1 MGQVRLMT
9 AMITPYDQNLNVNY
23 KKAAE
28 VSAMLASTGSDGI
41 VVCGTTGESPVLT
54 HKEKLKL
61 FETVKNAVGN
71 KVQIWAGTGSNDTRS
86 SVELTREA
94 QAIGIDGIM
103 LVTPYYNKPTQEG
116 LYQHFKTIAEVTS
129 LPVMLYNVPSRTSA
143 NLLPETVARLSQIE
157 NIQAIKEASGSMD
170 QVSLLKTLIGDS
182 MLIYSG
188 DDSLTLPL
196 MSVGATGVVSIASHL
211 VGREIKEMIESFV
224 DGKISRATE
233 IHLKLFP
240 LIKTLFLVT
249 NPIPVKEALNML
261 GMDVGGFRLP
271 LTGAGEEERKIIKQ
285 ILIEHNLLQ

>member
-9 AMITPYDQNLNVNY
+9 AMITPYDENLNVNY
-23 KKAAE
+23 QKAAE
-28 VSAMLASTGSDGI
+28 ISVMLAETGSDGI

-116 LYQHFKTIAEVTS
+116 LYQHFKTIAGVTS
-129 LPVMLYNVPSRTSA
+129 LPVMLYNVPSRTSS

-157 NIQAIKEASGSMD
+157 NIKAIKEASGSMD
-170 QVSLLKTLIGDS
+170 QVSLLKNLIGDS

-211 VGREIKEMIESFV
+211 VGKQIKEMIESFV
-224 DGKISRATE
+224 DGEISRATE

-271 LTGAGEEERKIIKQ
+271 LTGAGEEERKTIKK

>member
-71 KVQIWAGTGSNDTRS
+71 KVKIWAGTGSNDTRS

-188 DDSLTLPL
+188 DDSLTL
-196 MSVGATGVVSIASHL
+196 
-211 VGREIKEMIESFV
+211 E
-224 DGKISRATE
+224 
-233 IHLKLFP
+233 
-240 LIKTLFLVT
+240 
-249 NPIPVKEALNML
+249 
-261 GMDVGGFRLP
+261 
-271 LTGAGEEERKIIKQ
+271 
-285 ILIEHNLLQ
+285 